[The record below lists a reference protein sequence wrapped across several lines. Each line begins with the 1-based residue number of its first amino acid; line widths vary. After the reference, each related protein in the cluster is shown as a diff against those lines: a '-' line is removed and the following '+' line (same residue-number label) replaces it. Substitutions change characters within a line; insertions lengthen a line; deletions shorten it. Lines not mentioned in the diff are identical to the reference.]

1 MLSILLFH
9 VRLLHI
15 YCFLSITYICICIV
29 PFSNGT
35 NPGWRSE
42 HAGAMQL
49 ILLPYGPPLDAGVNL
64 AVWPRNAGRGEG
76 WKLGPLC
83 PTMMWNSPPKTHI
96 DCDIYILL
104 YHLYR
109 IWRSNTFSVGLQLY
123 HPISCSSYLHNTFYC
138 FPREKHFAFQSSW
151 QVARHGSFA
160 AVTEQDALTETSA
173 RSPGEDEHFGW
184 LVISKFIQFHDLY
197 SLIYPCVDDSCVMY
211 VHLISTH

>member
-1 MLSILLFH
+1 MHSAFFKWNKSRLK
-9 VRLLHI
+9 VRTRR
-15 YCFLSITYICICIV
+15 C
-29 PFSNGT
+29 
-35 NPGWRSE
+35 
-42 HAGAMQL
+42 HAT
-49 ILLPYGPPLDAGVNL
+49 DTV
-64 AVWPRNAGRGEG
+64 AVWSTFRRRGEPRGVATNAGRGEG

-96 DCDIYILL
+96 DCNIYILL

-211 VHLISTH
+211 VHLISIH

>member
-64 AVWPRNAGRGEG
+64 AVWPRTPAVAKAGSWDPYVQQWCGTHPQ
-76 WKLGPLC
+76 K
-83 PTMMWNSPPKTHI
+83 HI
-96 DCDIYILL
+96 DCNIYILL

-123 HPISCSSYLHNTFYC
+123 HTISCSSYLHNTFYC
-138 FPREKHFAFQSSW
+138 SPEKNILPSRAPGRLPVMAPSP
-151 QVARHGSFA
+151 
-160 AVTEQDALTETSA
+160 
-173 RSPGEDEHFGW
+173 RSPSKMLSPRHQPVA
-184 LVISKFIQFHDLY
+184 LVKTNTL
-197 SLIYPCVDDSCVMY
+197 DD
-211 VHLISTH
+211 